1 MDGLW
6 KTLLK
11 WMIWGYPYFL
21 ETPIWIDAFNGLSG
35 IPMKPSA
42 TLTMRGFFLNAPQV
56 QTSDSSE
63 RHPGW
68 GSPVFNSPADEI
80 ETAIVFHGVKN
91 DIQEDWSKVTGYLP

>member
-1 MDGLW
+1 MDGSQIDILFGVSENGGTPKMDGLW

-21 ETPIWIDAFNGLSG
+21 ETPIWIDALNGLSG

-56 QTSDSSE
+56 QTCDSSE

-68 GSPVFNSPADEI
+68 GSPVFNSPGDEI
-80 ETAIVFHGVKN
+80 
-91 DIQEDWSKVTGYLP
+91 